1 MLNKKR
7 ENPSK
12 QSKQDKKEKSKMIT
26 KNKKDNVN
34 RNKLYEF
41 NPNQNYTLD
50 GYGKLKLIEGNFTI
64 MGYSLSIN
72 EIIDFNFNEDY
83 PLFKYINTSSSK
95 FEIFEE
101 SKYHLYTDINSLVHV
116 SYIPKPLVNLD
127 YENYSKFFIC
137 GNKCVG
143 KNMIIPY
150 VINRIVSNKDTNVY
164 FLECDIIHPLI
175 PFNFCISL
183 IKINKPII
191 SNIPILLKDEN
202 YQIIKSIYIRNSF
215 DIKNITNIIDILI
228 NDYYEKISDN
238 NSFLLIN
245 QFSCWDNN
253 YDVLNNY
260 IYQKYFNQNDKSCII
275 FLKNKYKIIESLTS
289 ENKEKNNNSILEDI
303 IFKNKNDFYLFGNIF
318 INSKTNDKNNINKN
332 CKKLEV
338 EMNFRYGDDDSNC
351 DLDLNNKKKVEE
363 KKSILSH
370 FDISKCKKYSI
381 SLNNIIFLFDNP
393 FINEIKNEN
402 NNDIDNK
409 ALNDIL
415 INSLLNK
422 YCVILR
428 NNLNLEQNN
437 KYIFL
442 DDIPFNCREIISFAK
457 IISFNREKN
466 ELNLF
471 CDFNFEEEIKN
482 NKKIL
487 ILNEQRVEKVL
498 KKKRKD
504 NFNEIMTKAEFSYDI
519 TNDNETQ
526 MISNGLNY
534 LGNGDDEFFNG

>member
-12 QSKQDKKEKSKMIT
+12 QSKQNKKEKSKMIT

-41 NPNQNYTLD
+41 NQNQNYTLD
-50 GYGKLKLIEGNFTI
+50 GYGKLKLIEGNFSI

-95 FEIFEE
+95 FEILEE

-116 SYIPKPLVNLD
+116 SYIPKPLINLD

-137 GNKCVG
+137 GNKCIG

-150 VINRIVSNKDTNVY
+150 IINRILSNKENSLY

-202 YQIIKSIYIRNSF
+202 YQIIKSIYIRNTF
-215 DIKNITNIIDILI
+215 DIKNITNVIDILI

-245 QFSCWDNN
+245 QFSSWDNN

-260 IYQKYFNQNDKSCII
+260 IYQKYFNQNDTSCII
-275 FLKNKYKIIESLTS
+275 YLKNKYKIIESLTS

-318 INSKTNDKNNINKN
+318 SNNKINEKNNINKN
-332 CKKLEV
+332 CKKIEV

-351 DLDLNNKKKVEE
+351 DLDLNNKKKAEE

-370 FDISKCKKYSI
+370 FDINKCKKYSI

-393 FINEIKNEN
+393 FINEFKNEN
-402 NNDIDNK
+402 NNYIDNK

-442 DDIPFNCREIISFAK
+442 DDVPFNFREIISFTK
-457 IISFNREKN
+457 IISFNKEKD
-466 ELNLF
+466 ELYLF
-471 CDFNFEEEIKN
+471 CDFDLEEEIKN

-498 KKKRKD
+498 KKKRKE
-504 NFNEIMTKAEFSYDI
+504 NFNEIMAKAEFSYDI

-526 MISNGLNY
+526 MMSNGLNY
-534 LGNGDDEFFNG
+534 LGNYVEEFFN

>member
-12 QSKQDKKEKSKMIT
+12 QPKQDKKEKSKMIT
-26 KNKKDNVN
+26 KNKKDNIN

-41 NPNQNYTLD
+41 NQNQNYTLD
-50 GYGKLKLIEGNFTI
+50 GYGKLKLIEGNFSI

-116 SYIPKPLVNLD
+116 SYIPKPLINVD

-150 VINRIVSNKDTNVY
+150 VINRILSNKVNNLY

-202 YQIIKSIYIRNSF
+202 YQIIKSFYIRNTF
-215 DIKNITNIIDILI
+215 DIKNITNTIDILI

-289 ENKEKNNNSILEDI
+289 ENKEKNINSILEDI

-351 DLDLNNKKKVEE
+351 DLDLNNKKKTEE

-370 FDISKCKKYSI
+370 FDINKCNKYSI

-428 NNLNLEQNN
+428 NNLNLEQKN

-442 DDIPFNCREIISFAK
+442 DDIPFNCREIISFTK
-457 IISFNREKN
+457 IISFNKEKN

-471 CDFNFEEEIKN
+471 CDFNLEEEIKN

-504 NFNEIMTKAEFSYDI
+504 IFNEIMAKAEFSYDI